1 MDALKN
7 ILIRLKE
14 MGCSGI
20 KVSFEDEYINEDLKV
35 LEFNRETMKKEVDEL
50 YKTQVIPTPATEQN

>member
-1 MDALKN
+1 MSKRIDVN
-7 ILIRLKE
+7 
-14 MGCSGI
+14 

-35 LEFNRETMKKEVDEL
+35 LEFNSEAMKKEVDEL